1 LARGAALFG
10 DGERT
15 MMGRISA
22 VLGLA
27 LFLVAAGAGGLR
39 AADYGDNPAE
49 AARDNDAAA
58 VRAIL
63 AGGTA
68 SPNQTDSQQRTA
80 LHYAALNGNGEMVA
94 VLIKAGA
101 ELNVTDS
108 LGNTPLH
115 LAAERNQ
122 TEAAKLL
129 LASGA
134 KIDPQNRD
142 GVTPLMI
149 AAERGNVDLVRFLLA
164 DGASPSLTDYTGRD
178 ALAWAEDGQNPAAV
192 AVLKRA
198 EAGKGS

>member
-1 LARGAALFG
+1 MKRHIEAA
-10 DGERT
+10 
-15 MMGRISA
+15 
-22 VLGLA
+22 LGLA
-27 LFLVAAGAGGLR
+27 LLLVVAAAGVAR
-39 AADYGDNPAE
+39 ADDYDGNPAL

-63 AGGTA
+63 AGGTGN
-68 SPNQTDSQQRTA
+68 PNETDEQSRTA
-80 LHYAALNGNGEMVA
+80 LHYAALSGNNEIVA

-101 ELNVTDS
+101 NLNVTDS

-115 LAAERNQ
+115 MAADRSQ
-122 TEAAKLL
+122 TEAAELL

-149 AAERGNVDLVRFLLA
+149 AAERGDLELVRFLLT
-164 DGASPSLTDYTGRD
+164 DGASTSLTDYTGRD
-178 ALAWAEDGQNPAAV
+178 ALAWAEEGHSPATV
-192 AVLKRA
+192 AALKQA